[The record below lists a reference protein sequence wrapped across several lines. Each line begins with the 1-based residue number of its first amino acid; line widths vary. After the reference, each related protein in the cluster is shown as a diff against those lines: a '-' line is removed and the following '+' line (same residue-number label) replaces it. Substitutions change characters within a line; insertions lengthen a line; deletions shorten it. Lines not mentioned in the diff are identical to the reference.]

1 MEKGTEGSWCCAKK
15 NVCLDFHKKGT
26 LIINFHV
33 SPFSQS
39 ATQCN
44 ENWIEFDLQ
53 IKCFDSLER
62 ILVLNQVSTKTNW
75 DFIKSPPYFAASE
88 MNISTWK
95 GPVCFDLLFRVCNKH
110 ITNTQCKKIITIH
123 DSRYDL
129 VIYLTF
135 WYNRCI
141 QSTLKCRINVQG
153 QIAVQ
158 DGKEIKNW

>member
-1 MEKGTEGSWCCAKK
+1 MRERERERERKRMFLRIQWSGVVQKK
-15 NVCLDFHKKGT
+15 IVCLDFHKKGT

-110 ITNTQCKKIITIH
+110 ITNTQCKKIITI
-123 DSRYDL
+123 S
-129 VIYLTF
+129 TF
-135 WYNRCI
+135 F
-141 QSTLKCRINVQG
+141 
-153 QIAVQ
+153 
-158 DGKEIKNW
+158 